1 MDVSPLALALGSSVT
16 AGLNLYLTVFT
27 LGLLHRI
34 EVFALPDKLQILAN
48 PWVLGVAGI
57 LLLVEIIA
65 DKIPVIDNAWDFIQ
79 GFVRVPAGGLLA
91 AGAFN
96 DASSFE
102 FWMLVLLGG
111 LTSFSAHGAK
121 SSTRL
126 AANMSPEP
134 FSNWFLSLFEDGL
147 SLGLLWLITSY
158 PEVAIVIALV
168 VFLACVAIILM
179 LYKFF
184 RMLFRTRAKPST
196 PGEIAKQ

>member
-1 MDVSPLALALGSSVT
+1 WPGV
-16 AGLNLYLTVFT
+16 
-27 LGLLHRI
+27 LLR
-34 EVFALPDKLQILAN
+34 
-48 PWVLGVAGI
+48 
-57 LLLVEIIA
+57 VEIIA
-65 DKIPVIDNAWDFIQ
+65 GEILVIDNDWDFIQ

-134 FSNWFLSLFEDGL
+134 FSNWVLSLFEDGL
-147 SLGLLWLITSY
+147 SLGLLCLITSS
-158 PEVAIVIALV
+158 PEVPIVIPLV
-168 VFLACVAIILM
+168 DFA
-179 LYKFF
+179 
-184 RMLFRTRAKPST
+184 
-196 PGEIAKQ
+196 

>member
-1 MDVSPLALALGSSVT
+1 MDLSPLALALGSSLT

-34 EVFALPDKLQILAN
+34 EVFTLPDKLQILAD
-48 PWVLGVAGI
+48 PWVLGVAGV

-65 DKIPVIDNAWDFIQ
+65 DKIPLIDNGWDFIQ
-79 GFVRVPAGGLLA
+79 GFVRIPAGGLLA

-96 DASSFE
+96 DISSFE
-102 FWMLVLLGG
+102 FWVLALLGG

-121 SSTRL
+121 ASTRL
-126 AANMSPEP
+126 AVNTSPEP

-168 VFLACVAIILM
+168 VFLVCIAIVLM

-184 RMLFRTRAKPST
+184 RMLFRARAKPSAPAGT
-196 PGEIAKQ
+196 VK